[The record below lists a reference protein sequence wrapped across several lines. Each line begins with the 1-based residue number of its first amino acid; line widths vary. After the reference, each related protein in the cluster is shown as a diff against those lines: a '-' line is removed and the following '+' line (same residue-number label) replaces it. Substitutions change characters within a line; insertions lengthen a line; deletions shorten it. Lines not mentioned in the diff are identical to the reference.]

1 MRTDDEVQPTPR
13 DRGWTIGFAALLV
26 LPLVVSAVY
35 LWFAVGTAYHPN
47 SDWALFELHTR
58 DVFHHLLFVG
68 PYSRYGWNHPGPL
81 LFYTLALPYKLSGS
95 RSISL
100 HITALIVNGLTI
112 VAIAWVAFRR
122 GRLPMVIAVLLPLG
136 LLTHALGA
144 DVLRN
149 PWNPYLPVL
158 PLLLL
163 LLLCWSVAVGD
174 LWMLPFAAAV
184 ASFVIQLHVGLLLV
198 SAVFLLVALAAIV
211 VRGFRATGDDRRS
224 WWRRVLKA
232 VAVSAGVLFVLWLPV
247 LYGTFV
253 RRDGNIGNIIQFF
266 QGDHDTLGFTRA
278 FQVLGLQWGIRPEW
292 IFGPRGNSVVGVQSV
307 DHHWWLALALALGI
321 VAVVVAARRGSV
333 ATLWLA
339 GIVGAGFVAAAVA
352 VSNIVDADFP
362 YLTRWTWV
370 LGVGLGILVLRA
382 GWLAVGPERRAV
394 TLRWAVPVAG
404 VLLVVLSVTET
415 VDALDAGT
423 PFPRLQ
429 SSEETITRQVLAH
442 LPPGKGTVLIDNG
455 HATLQ
460 TPGIVLALEKHG
472 IPTAVVPSQVVMF
485 GYDRDVSHGP
495 YRAGLVTIAGGA
507 VGRVKAPEAGTQIAR
522 YTRPLNAGD
531 RRGIHAYIRQTEGL
545 PASKDRTALLKE
557 LHHRLTLPAQI
568 IEVYLVPPKV
578 LLRRNR
584 ASHTGQN
591 FVRPFRS

>member
-1 MRTDDEVQPTPR
+1 MRIDDEVQPTPR
-13 DRGWTIGFAALLV
+13 DRWWTVGFAALLV
-26 LPLVVSAVY
+26 LPLVVSACY
-35 LWFAVGTAYHPN
+35 LWFAVGSAYFPN

-68 PYSRYGWNHPGPL
+68 PYSRFGWNHPGPL

-100 HITALIVNGLTI
+100 HVTALIVNGLTI

-122 GRLPMVIAVLLPLG
+122 GRLPMVIAVLVPVG

-144 DVLRN
+144 DGLRN

-174 LWMLPFAAAV
+174 LWMLPFAAGV
-184 ASFVIQLHVGLLLV
+184 ASFAVQLHVGLALV
-198 SAVFLLVALAAIV
+198 STVFLLVALAAII
-211 VRGFRATGDDRRS
+211 VRGLRTTADDRRA
-224 WWRRVLKA
+224 WWRRVLQV
-232 VAVSAGVLFVLWLPV
+232 VAVSAGVLFVLWIPV
-247 LYGTFV
+247 IYGTFV

-266 QGDHDTLGFTRA
+266 QGDHDTLGLTRA

-292 IFGPRGNSVVGVQSV
+292 IFGPRGYSVVGVQSV
-307 DHHWWLALALALGI
+307 DQHWWLALALVLGI
-321 VAVVVAARRGSV
+321 AAVVVAARRGSA

-339 GIVGAGFVAAAVA
+339 GIVATGFVAAAVA

-370 LGVGLGILVLRA
+370 LGAGLGILVLRGA
-382 GWLAVGPERRAV
+382 WLAIGPERRAV

-404 VLLVVLSVTET
+404 VLLAVVSVTET
-415 VDALDAGT
+415 VDALNAGT
-423 PFPRLQ
+423 PFPQLQ
-429 SSEETITRQVLAH
+429 SSERTITRQVLAH
-442 LPPGKGTVLIDNG
+442 LPPGKGTVLIDNA
-455 HATLQ
+455 HASLQ

-485 GYDRDVSHGP
+485 GYDRDVSHSP
-495 YRAGLVTIAGGA
+495 YRAGLVPIAGGA
-507 VGRVKAPEAGTQIAR
+507 VGRVRAPRNGRRIAH

-531 RRGIHAYIRQTEGL
+531 RRGIRVYIRQTERL
-545 PASKDRTALLKE
+545 PPSKDRTELLKE
-557 LHHRLTLPAQI
+557 LRDRLSLPAQI

-584 ASHTGQN
+584 ASHTGQD
-591 FVRPFRS
+591 FVRPFRR